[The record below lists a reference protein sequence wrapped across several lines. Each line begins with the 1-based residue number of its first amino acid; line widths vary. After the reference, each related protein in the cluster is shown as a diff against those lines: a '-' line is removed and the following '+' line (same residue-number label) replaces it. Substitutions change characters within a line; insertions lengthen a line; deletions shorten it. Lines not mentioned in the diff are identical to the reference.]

1 MNFNFTAK
9 TEEAL
14 QKSQELAAANQQA
27 VDVLHVLAALLADPD
42 GMVPLIIDRA
52 GKQPAT
58 MMESIDQAIQ
68 KFPRLASPQDY
79 RQITGPL
86 AQVIQEAHMLAN
98 SMGDQFIS
106 TEHLFLAMLKISS
119 AAKDLLEQQGL
130 SFSAAEAITKTVRG
144 NERITD
150 PNPENKMNVLEKY
163 TQNLTQLARQG
174 KLDPV
179 IGRNDEIRRVMQ
191 ILSRRTKNNPV
202 LVGEAGVGKT
212 AIAEG
217 LAQRIVD
224 GDVPEALHG
233 KEILS
238 LDMGSLIAGSKFRGE
253 FEDRLKNVLK
263 EIEHSNGTIILFID
277 ELHMLVG
284 AGATEGAI
292 DAANLLKPALARG
305 LLRTI
310 GATTLKEYRQH
321 IEKDAALERRFQP
334 VFVNEPTVEET
345 IAILRG
351 IKEKYELHHGV
362 RISDAAIIAAAELSH
377 RYIADRFLPDKAVD
391 LIDEATSSL
400 KMEIDSMPADLDKK
414 KRELSRLEI
423 EKQALKK
430 EEAQDQKNAEVK
442 DELKKIEKKIAS
454 LSEETK
460 TLEAKWNQEKELIKS
475 ISDYKKEIE
484 NLKIQAEIAERN
496 AEFER
501 VAEIRYGKIPA
512 YEEKMVAAEEQ
523 FSKKVRGSQHLLKNR
538 VDEEDIAQVV
548 ARWSGIPVSKLL
560 KQESEKLGL
569 AEEILAHRV
578 VGQDQA
584 VAAVANTLRRS
595 RAGIGYPYKPIG
607 SFLFLGPTGVGK
619 TELAKA
625 LAEFMFND
633 ENAVIRIDMS
643 EYMEQHSA
651 AKLIGSPPGYVGYEE
666 GGQLTEQVRR
676 KPYSVV
682 LFDEIEK
689 AHRDVLTILLQILD
703 EGRLTDSKG
712 RAVSFKNTIVIMTSN
727 LASTEIQKKKTAE
740 EKAAAAE
747 EVLKGYF
754 RPEFLNRID
763 EIIVF
768 NGLTL
773 EVLEKIVDIQ
783 IAEAIQRL
791 QERKIILEVT
801 KNLRAYFADKGY
813 DPEYGARPL
822 KRLINRELLDELA
835 KQIIAGT
842 VQAGDTVQAD
852 IKKGKVVVSAA
863 KKV

>member
-512 YEEKMVAAEEQ
+512 YEEKMAAAEEQ

>member
-512 YEEKMVAAEEQ
+512 YEEKMAAAEEQ

-768 NGLTL
+768 NSLTL

>member
-68 KFPRLASPQDY
+68 KLPRLASPQDY

-512 YEEKMVAAEEQ
+512 YEEKMAAAEEQ

-633 ENAVIRIDMS
+633 ESAVIRIDMS

-768 NGLTL
+768 NSLTL

-863 KKV
+863 RKV

>member
-68 KFPRLASPQDY
+68 KLPRLASPQDY

-512 YEEKMVAAEEQ
+512 YEEKMAAAEEQ

-768 NGLTL
+768 NSLTL

>member
-130 SFSAAEAITKTVRG
+130 SFSAAEAVTKTVRG

-512 YEEKMVAAEEQ
+512 YEEKMAAAEEQ

-768 NGLTL
+768 NSLTL

>member
-130 SFSAAEAITKTVRG
+130 SFSAAEAVTKTVRG

-253 FEDRLKNVLK
+253 FEERLKNVLK

-768 NGLTL
+768 NSLTL

>member
-1 MNFNFTAK
+1 
-9 TEEAL
+9 
-14 QKSQELAAANQQA
+14 
-27 VDVLHVLAALLADPD
+27 
-42 GMVPLIIDRA
+42 
-52 GKQPAT
+52 

-253 FEDRLKNVLK
+253 FEERLKNVLK

-460 TLEAKWNQEKELIKS
+460 TLEAKWNQEKELIKKHHA
-475 ISDYKKEIE
+475 I
-484 NLKIQAEIAERN
+484 
-496 AEFER
+496 
-501 VAEIRYGKIPA
+501 G
-512 YEEKMVAAEEQ
+512 
-523 FSKKVRGSQHLLKNR
+523 FSPHLL
-538 VDEEDIAQVV
+538 
-548 ARWSGIPVSKLL
+548 
-560 KQESEKLGL
+560 
-569 AEEILAHRV
+569 
-578 VGQDQA
+578 
-584 VAAVANTLRRS
+584 
-595 RAGIGYPYKPIG
+595 
-607 SFLFLGPTGVGK
+607 
-619 TELAKA
+619 
-625 LAEFMFND
+625 
-633 ENAVIRIDMS
+633 
-643 EYMEQHSA
+643 
-651 AKLIGSPPGYVGYEE
+651 
-666 GGQLTEQVRR
+666 GQL
-676 KPYSVV
+676 PA
-682 LFDEIEK
+682 FFIP
-689 AHRDVLTILLQILD
+689 H
-703 EGRLTDSKG
+703 
-712 RAVSFKNTIVIMTSN
+712 
-727 LASTEIQKKKTAE
+727 
-740 EKAAAAE
+740 
-747 EVLKGYF
+747 
-754 RPEFLNRID
+754 
-763 EIIVF
+763 
-768 NGLTL
+768 
-773 EVLEKIVDIQ
+773 
-783 IAEAIQRL
+783 
-791 QERKIILEVT
+791 
-801 KNLRAYFADKGY
+801 
-813 DPEYGARPL
+813 
-822 KRLINRELLDELA
+822 
-835 KQIIAGT
+835 IAGR
-842 VQAGDTVQAD
+842 
-852 IKKGKVVVSAA
+852 
-863 KKV
+863 

>member
-42 GMVPLIIDRA
+42 GMVSLIIDRA

-130 SFSAAEAITKTVRG
+130 SFSAVEAITKTVRG

-512 YEEKMVAAEEQ
+512 YEEKMAAAEEQ

-768 NGLTL
+768 NSLTL

>member
-130 SFSAAEAITKTVRG
+130 SFSAAEAVTKTVRG

-253 FEDRLKNVLK
+253 FEERLKNVLK

-512 YEEKMVAAEEQ
+512 YEEKMAAAEEQ

-768 NGLTL
+768 NSLTL